1 MPRFAL
7 LACSLFLVVAP
18 LFAQSVSTPVQAAF
32 LKAETRKIDDHYLQR
47 LADISSVPIADVK
60 AAIPLEGRLTD
71 EVARSVA
78 ALEKLRGEPM
88 SAAQKQSVASAE
100 KERRNALA
108 AARSAA
114 ARK

>member
-1 MPRFAL
+1 MRRFVL
-7 LACSLFLVVAP
+7 FACSLCLLAAP
-18 LFAQSVSTPVQAAF
+18 LFAQSVSTPAQAAF
-32 LKAETRKIDDHYLQR
+32 LKAETRKIDDRYLQR
-47 LADISSVPIADVK
+47 LADISSVPLAEVK
-60 AAIPLEGRLTD
+60 TAIPLEGRLTD
-71 EVARSVA
+71 EVARSIA

-100 KERRNALA
+100 QERRNALA